1 MFLPVPERLLSLDSV
16 DLHLALLRPTALPL
30 LPLPLLNP
38 QSILLR
44 LLEFL
49 PPFAFL
55 PLRTVQAMLVAL
67 PLLRRLTLLS
77 TRHSGTLFEK
87 RRKGWRRRKRFSC
100 SNKRRLRRIV
110 D

>member
-38 QSILLR
+38 LSTQLR

-55 PLRTVQAMLVAL
+55 TRRMAQAMLAAL
-67 PLLRRLTLLS
+67 LLLQRLTHLS

-100 SNKRRLRRIV
+100 SNRRRLRRIV